1 MLGRT
6 LLPERRNSWQKNK
19 GNATPLILK
28 FAVVLEVLTSTA
40 DAAEIAR
47 KHGVHPVT
55 LSHWKT
61 HLLDHGAKVE
71 VFARTQQ
78 HGTHQQDIARLEQ
91 MLSRKEGELALAKY
105 F

>member
-1 MLGRT
+1 MAKKQGKRYS
-6 LLPERRNSWQKNK
+6 PEF
-19 GNATPLILK
+19 K
-28 FAVVLEVLTSTA
+28 FTVVLEVLTSTA

-61 HLLDHGAKVE
+61 HFLDHGAA

-78 HGTHQQDIARLEQ
+78 DGTHQQDIARLEQ
-91 MLSRKEGELALAKY
+91 MLGRKEVELALAKN
-105 F
+105 FLKKS